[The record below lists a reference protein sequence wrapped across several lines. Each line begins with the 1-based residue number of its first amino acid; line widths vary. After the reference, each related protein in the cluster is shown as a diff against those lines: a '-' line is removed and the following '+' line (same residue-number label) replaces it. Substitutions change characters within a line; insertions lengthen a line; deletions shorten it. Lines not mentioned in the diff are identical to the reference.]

1 MGKVSDSIAYGAMY
15 PLHRENLYRKESGKY
30 AGRAA
35 GEGDGLCSG
44 TCYRTI
50 VALALLPD
58 FLSEELTIFQ
68 VLA

>member
-1 MGKVSDSIAYGAMY
+1 MASRIRHTEKICTVKNQ
-15 PLHRENLYRKESGKY
+15 ENTPVELQVRVTVCVLELITEPSTYCL
-30 AGRAA
+30 AVA
-35 GEGDGLCSG
+35 
-44 TCYRTI
+44 